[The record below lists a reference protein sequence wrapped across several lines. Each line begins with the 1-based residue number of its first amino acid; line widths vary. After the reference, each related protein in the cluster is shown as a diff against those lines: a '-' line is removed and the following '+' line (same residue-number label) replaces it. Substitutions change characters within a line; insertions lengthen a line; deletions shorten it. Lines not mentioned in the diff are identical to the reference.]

1 MTNHQEMV
9 QIPLLERV
17 NVKKTYYNL
26 GIIVF
31 VISVIESLSKSQ
43 SSIAYFV
50 APNLFYHLIFRLLSN
65 LPNSLE
71 RFGSQ
76 EEYQTMQKNFK
87 VMAYFLIIFSC
98 MVVIPIA
105 LNLLISDY
113 FGALGFFPAFAF
125 GLGGIKIYQNLQEN

>member
-1 MTNHQEMV
+1 M
-9 QIPLLERV
+9 PLLERV
-17 NVKKTYYNL
+17 NVKKAYYIL

-31 VISVIESLSKSQ
+31 VISVIESLSKSE

-71 RFGSQ
+71 RFGSE
-76 EEYQTMQKNFK
+76 EEYQKMQKNFK
-87 VMAYFLIIFSC
+87 IVAYVLIIFSC
-98 MVVIPIA
+98 IVVIPIA

-113 FGALGFFPAFAF
+113 FGALGFFQAFAF
-125 GLGGIKIYQNLQEN
+125 GLSGIKIYQNLQEN